1 MTERKKKIIHML
13 YGIYVAVFV
22 INAALHLI
30 FACYGI
36 YCGGL
41 GEFSRETVAAQF
53 SKIAIPVYTALA
65 LIIGGIILSIAL
77 PCSGEPVRLFGKRKK
92 ITRDYRIMRDALAN
106 KIDVMECNDVLRD
119 EILRERKI
127 RKIRTYSCAGIC
139 AVATVPVLINIC
151 NPNNYSNTDITE
163 SIKSAVISVLAW
175 CVTSLIFC
183 LACNIVNWESLKR
196 ECELLKAG
204 RSDGKRHCRRRLST
218 SSADPDREKKQKI
231 ILWSIRGGVLAVAV
245 VFIIIG
251 VFNGGMGDVLA
262 KAIRICTECIGLG

>member
-151 NPNNYSNTDITE
+151 NPNNYSNTEITE

-175 CVTSLIFC
+175 CVTSLVFC

-218 SSADPDREKKQKI
+218 SSADPYREKKQKI